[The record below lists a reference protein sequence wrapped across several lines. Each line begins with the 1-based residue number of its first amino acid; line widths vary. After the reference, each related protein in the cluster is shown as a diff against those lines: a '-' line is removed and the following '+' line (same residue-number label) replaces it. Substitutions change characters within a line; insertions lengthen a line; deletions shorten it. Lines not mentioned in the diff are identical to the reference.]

1 MADRR
6 IADLEREFN
15 QYIQRAAEAKDKSD
29 FYNLV
34 INLRKAGDCM
44 HEMGELSSDL
54 GEKYKYQ
61 KRAQEYR
68 QKADAWQS
76 AHPEA
81 FANTTQGP
89 RQSKALK
96 IESSGS
102 TGTCFDDVVGC
113 DDVKNFVRTEYIR
126 RFDEKYKIVFADG
139 RGGDLQRGMLLYGLP
154 GTGKTMLARAI
165 ATEVKADFIAV
176 KASDLKDKFYGDTEK
191 KIQELYDQAA
201 EKGVLTIIF
210 IDEIETL
217 LPSRSGTDIQNYE
230 ASAVTQFLAVLD
242 GFEKE
247 KMSKIITIAASNYP
261 GRIDPAAIRP
271 GRIGKWF
278 RVDLPDVELRKKLI
292 QKRFEKGYTM
302 EADALEYLARNTKG
316 YSSADIVSLCN
327 GLKSSISE
335 NGMDA
340 VDKGYSEDMVLAISS
355 KVVRDDAE
363 KVLRTSNSSVSM
375 TSVRELAKFEEDY
388 NCKCAAGNIMEF
400 MMKLS

>member
-44 HEMGELSSDL
+44 HEMGELSHDL

-126 RFDEKYKIVFADG
+126 RFKEKYKIVFADG
-139 RGGDLQRGMLLYGLP
+139 RGGDLQRGLLLYGLP

-165 ATEVKADFIAV
+165 ATEVEADFIAV

-230 ASAVTQFLAVLD
+230 ASAVTQFLY
-242 GFEKE
+242 E
-247 KMSKIITIAASNYP
+247 
-261 GRIDPAAIRP
+261 GRQD
-271 GRIGKWF
+271 
-278 RVDLPDVELRKKLI
+278 
-292 QKRFEKGYTM
+292 
-302 EADALEYLARNTKG
+302 
-316 YSSADIVSLCN
+316 SC
-327 GLKSSISE
+327 
-335 NGMDA
+335 
-340 VDKGYSEDMVLAISS
+340 
-355 KVVRDDAE
+355 VRA
-363 KVLRTSNSSVSM
+363 
-375 TSVRELAKFEEDY
+375 
-388 NCKCAAGNIMEF
+388 
-400 MMKLS
+400 